1 MEMEGNIDKDVDVI
15 VNDKV
20 FKYFYRKVYRNER
33 DYNKVKRTFTKEELL
48 EVLVKF
54 VVFMLECRYKED
66 ERCISVSDREVNS
79 VKEVISVKKVEKD
92 LEGIFNKYKLPTVEE
107 YYVGKDNDEDVK
119 CNNVNYSL
127 IEGIDKCNNN
137 NNISLLSN
145 SNQLFNNKTT
155 YINNNNNVNNTSY
168 HSSYLKVNYNPHLI
182 NKAFHFNLHSP
193 LKHKYILFNEASLSF
208 NAHNLISVTNDIQ
221 TTTTHNNNHYH
232 PLLNYKTLSNPN
244 KHCNV
249 KKPLEYIVSPSTMIT
264 NVSVLTSHH
273 PNKQLL
279 KSNRQ
284 MIYMNDIACD
294 NTYKVKGSFD
304 KKDLVERLFE
314 CPSDKYVVLSSEEA
328 GKVGGMLIEL
338 MRKENE
344 LKKSLEMSNL
354 KIEKMNEML
363 NEYKSSN
370 GCDDDDNNNNNGVNV
385 LRREMEMKKE
395 IVERYV
401 KELESKIEESKNM
414 FESNYNYEID
424 NTEINEI
431 QNEILNEIN
440 KDLQI
445 LNT

>member
-66 ERCISVSDREVNS
+66 ERCISVSDRKVNS

-182 NKAFHFNLHSP
+182 NNTFHFNLHSP

-208 NAHNLISVTNDIQ
+208 NAHNLISVPNGIH
-221 TTTTHNNNHYH
+221 TTTTHNNHYH

-244 KHCNV
+244 KQCNV
-249 KKPLEYIVSPSTMIT
+249 KKPLEYIISPSTMVT

-279 KSNRQ
+279 KSNKQ
-284 MIYMNDIACD
+284 MIYMNDIAC

-354 KIEKMNEML
+354 KIEKMNEVL

-370 GCDDDDNNNNNGVNV
+370 GCDDDNNNNNGVNV